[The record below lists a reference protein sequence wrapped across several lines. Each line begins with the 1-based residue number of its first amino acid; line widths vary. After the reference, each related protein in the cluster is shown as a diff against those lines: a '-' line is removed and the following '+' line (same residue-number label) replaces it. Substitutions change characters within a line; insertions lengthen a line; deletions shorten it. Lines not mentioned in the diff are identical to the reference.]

1 MRKFLII
8 MSLLPLYAM
17 ANKITGITADGDTK
31 VFSLDDV
38 VDIMVDDEPS
48 LSVHSRNGAVD
59 GGFETIM
66 FSEVPEISVKS
77 LSYETFGGTS
87 QTSGTAIWTDITGKA
102 KSLEPNQLMYVDYD
116 TETAGVTLPA
126 NVIGKDANGNW
137 YADDIVLT
145 DNIAYSNP
153 YDVKAKKITYTRSF
167 STTVVGNKAWQ
178 ALFVPF
184 AIDVTDYANDFDVAE
199 IFVFCP
205 IKDTD
210 GNGQLDDSDDKIMV
224 ISPIKYGK
232 TIPNVPYL
240 IRPKKSGSHVIVAEN
255 ATLESSDKADYL
267 DFSTTRMEYS
277 VTGIYN
283 NVDLKPGDNNYYLTT
298 SGNFSRRSGNA
309 SPLTLKP
316 NRWYMHVE
324 SRGYGHG
331 GHTIDAET
339 RAININIMVLGEDI
353 EEAPSFD
360 DVNGNVGIFTINGVR
375 LNSLDNAPTGI
386 YIVNGKKV
394 IKTNK

>member
-145 DNIAYSNP
+145 DNVAYSNP

-184 AIDVTDYANDFDVAE
+184 AIDATKYTDFDVAK

-205 IKDTD
+205 IKDT
-210 GNGQLDDSDDKIMV
+210 NGDNELDDSDDKIMV
-224 ISPIKYGK
+224 ISPVKYGK

-240 IRPKKSGSHVIVAEN
+240 IRPKKSGSHDIIAEN
-255 ATLESSDKADYL
+255 TTLESSDKADYVE
-267 DFSTTRMEYS
+267 FSTSNTEYS
-277 VTGIYN
+277 VNGIYN
-283 NVDLKPGDNNYYLTT
+283 NVDLKPDDNNYYLTT